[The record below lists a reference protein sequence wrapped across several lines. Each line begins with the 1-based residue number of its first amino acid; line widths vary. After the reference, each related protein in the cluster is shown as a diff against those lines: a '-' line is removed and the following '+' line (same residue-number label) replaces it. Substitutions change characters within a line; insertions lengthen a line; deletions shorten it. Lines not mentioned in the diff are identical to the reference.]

1 MVVMAF
7 FPLFL
12 PSRAWTRA
20 PGVAPR
26 QVVGQGGSCCP
37 NARHSRDAPTLPL
50 HPKRK
55 TGEVH
60 SLTFVFVFKLFSEQL
75 KKTNHTV
82 TMTLAQVNI
91 STLTTHHRNII
102 TKFKALVT

>member
-1 MVVMAF
+1 MG
-7 FPLFL
+7 
-12 PSRAWTRA
+12 
-20 PGVAPR
+20 PGSGPQA
-26 QVVGQGGSCCP
+26 GGGAGRFVLS

-60 SLTFVFVFKLFSEQL
+60 SLTFVFKLFSEQL